1 MLKKV
6 LIALLAILAA
16 LAVVIALQPSDFR
29 IVRSTSINAPAA
41 TVFEQVTDF
50 HKWDGWSPWA
60 KLDPNMKQSFE
71 GASAGVGASY
81 SWSGNDQVGEGR
93 MTLTESQPNE
103 LIRIKLEFL
112 KPFAATNTA
121 EFSFKPDGN
130 QTTVTWSMFGTN
142 NFIAKAFGLLM
153 NMDKLVGADFE
164 KGLAQLKSV
173 AETIDK
179 Q

>member
-16 LAVVIALQPSDFR
+16 LAVVIALQPPDFR

-41 TVFEQVTDF
+41 TVFEQVNNF